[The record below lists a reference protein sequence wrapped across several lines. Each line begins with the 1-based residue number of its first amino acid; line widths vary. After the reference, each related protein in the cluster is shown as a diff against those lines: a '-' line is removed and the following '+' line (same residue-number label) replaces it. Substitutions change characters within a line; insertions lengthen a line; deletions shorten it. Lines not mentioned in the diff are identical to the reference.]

1 VKYSEYQK
9 LRIAPMYVSNEERMR
24 LGIQRYGSDVPVAEY
39 EKAKAAKDG
48 VVKKVV
54 EEVKE
59 EVKEEEEDD
68 SVDEG

>member
-1 VKYSEYQK
+1 MKYSKYQK

-59 EVKEEEEDD
+59 EEEAD
-68 SVDEG
+68 SVEEG

>member
-1 VKYSEYQK
+1 MKYSEYQK
-9 LRIAPMYVSNEERMR
+9 LRITPMYVSNEERMR

-59 EVKEEEEDD
+59 EEEDD
-68 SVDEG
+68 SVEEG

>member
-48 VVKKVV
+48 VVTKAV

-59 EVKEEEEDD
+59 EVEAD

>member
-1 VKYSEYQK
+1 
-9 LRIAPMYVSNEERMR
+9 MR

-68 SVDEG
+68 SVEEG

>member
-1 VKYSEYQK
+1 MKYSEYQK

-59 EVKEEEEDD
+59 EEEDD
-68 SVDEG
+68 SVEEG

>member
-1 VKYSEYQK
+1 MKYSEYQK

-48 VVKKVV
+48 TVAKKV

>member
-1 VKYSEYQK
+1 
-9 LRIAPMYVSNEERMR
+9 MYVSNEERMR

-48 VVKKVV
+48 VVKK
-54 EEVKE
+54 EVKE
-59 EVKEEEEDD
+59 VKKEEEAD

>member
-1 VKYSEYQK
+1 MKYSEYQK
-9 LRIAPMYVSNEERMR
+9 LRIVPMYVSNEERMR

-59 EVKEEEEDD
+59 EEEDD

>member
-1 VKYSEYQK
+1 MKYSEYQK

-48 VVKKVV
+48 VVTKVV
-54 EEVKE
+54 E

-68 SVDEG
+68 SVEEG

>member
-1 VKYSEYQK
+1 MKYSEYQK
-9 LRIAPMYVSNEERMR
+9 QRITPMYVSNEERMR

-54 EEVKE
+54 KEVK
-59 EVKEEEEDD
+59 KEEEAD
-68 SVDEG
+68 SVEEG

>member
-1 VKYSEYQK
+1 MKYSEYQK

-54 EEVKE
+54 KEVK
-59 EVKEEEEDD
+59 KEEEAD
-68 SVDEG
+68 SVEEG

>member
-59 EVKEEEEDD
+59 EEEDD

>member
-1 VKYSEYQK
+1 MKYSEYQK

-59 EVKEEEEDD
+59 EEEAD

>member
-1 VKYSEYQK
+1 
-9 LRIAPMYVSNEERMR
+9 MYVSNEERMR

-59 EVKEEEEDD
+59 EEEDD
-68 SVDEG
+68 CVDEG

>member
-59 EVKEEEEDD
+59 EEEDD
-68 SVDEG
+68 SVEEG